1 MTISTISM
9 PEGTD
14 DDLLTLAEV
23 AAILRV
29 PVNTVRWWRQLG
41 EGPTFFKIGR
51 HLVITVGDLKAWIED
66 RKHGTSPDAA

>member
-51 HLVITVGDLKAWIED
+51 HLVITVGDLKAWID
-66 RKHGTSPDAA
+66 DQKHDTSPDAA

>member
-9 PEGTD
+9 PDGKDE
-14 DDLLTLAEV
+14 DLLTLTEV

-51 HLVITVGDLKAWIED
+51 HLVITLGDLKTWID
-66 RKHGTSPDAA
+66 DQKKHCRPGVA